1 MMDRL
6 KNICCYAPMMV
17 YATPEVEAKVDKL
30 CLEMVTLAAKGWSVD
45 QLYYYA
51 LKHSAEVKGIEMVLS
66 ADSKGLVIVFRSE
79 PERQEVEEYASEY
92 F

>member
-1 MMDRL
+1 MDRL

-17 YATPEVEAKVDKL
+17 YATPDVEAKVDKL

-45 QLYYYA
+45 QLYYHA
-51 LKHSAEVKGIEMVLS
+51 LRYGNEIKGADMVLS
-66 ADSKGLVIVFRSE
+66 ADTKGLVIIFRSE
-79 PERQEVEEYASEY
+79 QERQEVEEYASEY

>member
-1 MMDRL
+1 MDRL

-17 YATPEVEAKVDKL
+17 YATPEVETKVDKL
-30 CLEMVTLAAKGWSVD
+30 CLEMVTLAAKGWSVG

>member
-1 MMDRL
+1 MDRL

-17 YATPEVEAKVDKL
+17 YATPEVEANVNKL
-30 CLEMVTLAAKGWSVD
+30 CLKMVALAAKDWSVE

-51 LKHSAEVKGIEMVLS
+51 LKHGSALDGTDLVLS
-66 ADSKGLVIVFRSE
+66 ADSKGLVIIFRAE
-79 PERQEVEEYASEY
+79 QKTMDVEEYANEY

>member
-1 MMDRL
+1 MDRL

-45 QLYYYA
+45 QLYYHA
-51 LKHSAEVKGIEMVLS
+51 LEHGSEIKGIDMVLS

-79 PERQEVEEYASEY
+79 QERLEVEEYVSEY